1 MYHKEN
7 AYIALFFGFFRILP
21 KVRTISSIMPSRPK
35 ATAGKSLDRIMKLP
49 MYQFWAWFW
58 GLHASIGF
66 GRVYSCLR
74 PFACSC
80 PYSVCRIRFYEI
92 RVCRNVS

>member
-21 KVRTISSIMPSRPK
+21 KVRTISSRMPSRPK

-49 MYQFWAWFW
+49 MYQFWACF
-58 GLHASIGF
+58 
-66 GRVYSCLR
+66 
-74 PFACSC
+74 
-80 PYSVCRIRFYEI
+80 
-92 RVCRNVS
+92 